1 MKAGTDTGSSHDA
14 PDVLYIAFT
23 GKDAVPGRN
32 GANWT
37 AGNFDAFHESL
48 EGLGNKLVS
57 RLGGGQTCDWAGHCK
72 GAYGSERIKEDC
84 KKIVC

>member
-1 MKAGTDTGSSHDA
+1 MKAGTETGSSHDE

-23 GKDAVPGRN
+23 GEDAVPGRD

-37 AGNFDAFHESL
+37 AGNFADFHKSL

-57 RLGGGQTCDWAGHCK
+57 RLGSCGWEGHCK
-72 GAYGSERIKEDC
+72 GMCECMRDRLSEY
-84 KKIVC
+84 